1 MKFKRNNPG
10 EVFSWS
16 MYDFANSAF
25 ATSILAVIFNQ
36 YFAMEV
42 AGGYEGTL
50 WNLFGREIRVPG
62 ASLFQYSVSI
72 SMLLVVLS
80 APILGAVADYIR
92 GKKKFLVV
100 FCATGAAATGL
111 LYFIRSGDYIGGAV
125 LFIIANYAFAGG
137 NVFYNALLID
147 IAHPDDMGKISGW
160 GWGIGYLGGGLCLL
174 LNLVMLQNPGWF
186 GFDEIKVY
194 STFPVVAGW
203 WLIFS
208 IPLFLWVKESS
219 VISSAPV
226 KKDIFKTGFTR
237 FRKTLK
243 EIKRYRQLV
252 KFLFAYL
259 MFNEGIE
266 TVIISAS
273 IFGAAEIGM
282 DTPQL
287 IIFFLVVQGSAF
299 LGSLIFGY
307 IVDLI
312 GNRRALLITI
322 VIWSGIVLWARF
334 IGLSGNPVGEFYVLG
349 VLAGSVMGGSQSA
362 ARSLQG
368 LFTPIDKGAEFFGFF
383 AVCGKFAAMFGPA
396 VYGTAVVITGN
407 MRSGILVLLGF
418 FILGGLLLYFVDE
431 EEGIAA
437 AKN

>member
-1 MKFKRNNPG
+1 
-10 EVFSWS
+10 

-36 YFAMEV
+36 YFAMEA
-42 AGGYEGTL
+42 AGGNAGTL
-50 WNLFGREIRVPG
+50 WNFFGREIRIPG

-72 SMLLVVLS
+72 SMLLVVIS
-80 APILGAVADYIR
+80 APILGAAADYIK
-92 GKKKFLVV
+92 GKKKFLFV
-100 FCATGAAATGL
+100 FCLVGVMATGL
-111 LYFIRSGDYIGGAV
+111 LYFIRTGDYIGGAV

-147 IAHPDDMGKISGW
+147 ISHPDDMGKISGW
-160 GWGIGYLGGGLCLL
+160 GWGLGYLGGGLCLL
-174 LNLVMLQNPGWF
+174 LNLVMLQNPGLF
-186 GFDEIKVY
+186 GFEEIKVH
-194 STFPVVAGW
+194 STFPVVAAW
-203 WLIFS
+203 WLVFS
-208 IPLFLWVKESS
+208 IPLFLWVKESDVKN
-219 VISSAPV
+219 VITE
-226 KKDIFKTGFTR
+226 KKELFVAGFIRFKE
-237 FRKTLK
+237 TLK
-243 EIKRYRQLV
+243 EIKHYRQLV

-259 MFNEGIE
+259 FFNEGIE

-282 DTPQL
+282 DTAQL

-299 LGSLIFGY
+299 IGSLIFGY
-307 IVDLI
+307 IVDMI
-312 GNRRALLITI
+312 GNRKALLISI

-334 IGLSGNPVGEFYVLG
+334 IGASGNPIGEYYILG

-368 LFTPIDKGAEFFGFF
+368 LFTPVDKGAEFFGFF

-418 FILGGLLLYFVDE
+418 FVLGGLLLYFVDE
-431 EEGIAA
+431 EEGIKAA
-437 AKN
+437 RN